1 MKIRN
6 YFIYTI
12 ILGLMFFAGCKN
24 ADLSKD
30 VTGIGDAMCRNID
43 IMTKLRSANPVDT
56 ATINKL
62 QLDAKKLQIE
72 MTILYKEFKE
82 KYKDKVNDNAFNKDF
97 SRELRKTM
105 LKNCTSLSKEDREQF
120 EKDIEK

>member
-1 MKIRN
+1 MKIN
-6 YFIYTI
+6 HYFLSAI
-12 ILGLMFFAGCKN
+12 ILGLMFFASCRN

-30 VTGIGDAMCRNID
+30 VAGIGDAMCRNID
-43 IMTKLRSANPVDT
+43 IMTKLRSANPADT

-82 KYKDKVNDNAFNKDF
+82 KYKDKVNDKDFNKDF
-97 SRELRKTM
+97 SRLLRKTM

-120 EKDIEK
+120 EKDVEK